1 MINPHPEFPLEI
13 VHLNHAAVGPW
24 PRRTVAAVECFAR
37 ENLVSGSRHY
47 GKWLE
52 TEQSL
57 REAMARL
64 VNAESADD
72 IALMK
77 STSEAL
83 SVVAY
88 GIDWRAGDSIVFGR
102 QEFPSNRVV
111 WESLAPRF
119 GIEARPVDLYGTV
132 PPEEA
137 LLQAIDGSTRLLSVS
152 SVQYDTGYRMDLRR
166 LGLACR
172 ERGILFCVDAIQSI
186 GAFPFDVAEIY
197 ADFAMADG
205 HKWMLGPEGLAFFY
219 CSPEQRPRVRLN
231 QFGWHM
237 LAEQQDYQRTDWAP
251 AADARRFECGSP
263 NLLAAHAL
271 QASLSLLE
279 ETGIPAVSR
288 AISANVSFLYGEL
301 QALGVETV
309 TASDPGKR
317 AGIVTF
323 RVPGDDGRSLYRH
336 LMRQGVLCA
345 HRGGGV
351 RFSPHFYTPHD
362 AMVRALDHIAEHL
375 ARRV

>member
-1 MINPHPEFPLEI
+1 MTGTSDHPEFPLEI

-24 PRRTVAAVECFAR
+24 PRRTVAAVERFAR
-37 ENLVSGSRHY
+37 DNLACGSSHY

-52 TEQSL
+52 AEQAL
-57 REAMARL
+57 RETLRRL
-64 VNAESADD
+64 VNAASADD
-72 IALMK
+72 IALLK

-88 GIDWRAGDSIVFGR
+88 GIDWRVGDNVVFGR

-119 GIEARPVDLYGTV
+119 GVETRRIDLYGAV
-132 PPEEA
+132 PSEEA

-166 LGLACR
+166 LGEVCR
-172 ERGILFCVDAIQSI
+172 DRGVVFCVDAIQSV
-186 GAFPFDVAEIY
+186 GAFPLDVREIH

-205 HKWMLGPEGLAFFY
+205 HKWMLGPEGLALFY
-219 CSPEQRPRVRLN
+219 CSPEWRSRLTLN

-237 LAEQQDYQRTDWAP
+237 LAGQQDYESLDWAP

-263 NLLAAHAL
+263 NMIAAHAL
-271 QASLSLLE
+271 LASLSLLE
-279 ETGIPAVSR
+279 ETGIPDVAR
-288 AISANVSFLYGEL
+288 AITANVSFLYSEL
-301 QALGVETV
+301 LALGVEMV
-309 TASDPGKR
+309 TPADPEKR

-323 RVPGDDGRSLYRH
+323 RSPGDDGTALYRH
-336 LMRQGVLCA
+336 LMSQGILCA
-345 HRGGGV
+345 RRGGGI
-351 RFSPHFYTPHD
+351 RLSPHFHTSRQ
-362 AMVRALDHIAEHL
+362 AMARALERIRDRL
-375 ARRV
+375 K